1 MRKITRTLAVSSVLV
16 LCTSGAAESQ
26 VSYGLWCHTGL
37 TACATI
43 GTISSLEPKTVD
55 GTVLYGIRLQVHY
68 TPPSEDSNFTNS
80 YLGKILLRF
89 KGDVPNPV
97 DVDVGDGTRSW
108 SIYKNPTHL
117 GLDWD
122 VGIKKQGG
130 AANAIAGGDLV
141 YVDLF
146 WDDESLVPNIN
157 SLDFA
162 AVQIQN
168 LDAAW
173 CSEDGCDSQWAVVP
187 EPVTMVLLGS
197 GLVGVGGVAALRRR
211 RRDRLLDSD

>member
-1 MRKITRTLAVSSVLV
+1 MRKITRTLAVSSVLL

-26 VSYGLWCHTGL
+26 VSYGLWCHSGL

-43 GTISSLEPKTVD
+43 GTIGTVSKTV
-55 GTVLYGIRLQVHY
+55 GSATLYGIRLQVEY
-68 TPPSEDSNFTNS
+68 TPPSDPNFTNS

-97 DVDVGDGTRSW
+97 DVDVADGTRSW
-108 SIYKNPTHL
+108 SIYQNADHL

-122 VGIKKQGG
+122 VGIKKDGG
-130 AANAIAGGDLV
+130 AANAIARGELV

-146 WDDESLVPNIN
+146 WDDSNFVPDIN
-157 SLDFA
+157 SLEFA
-162 AVQIQN
+162 AVHIQN
-168 LDAAW
+168 LDALW
-173 CSEDGCDSQWAVVP
+173 CSEPGCDSQWAVVP